1 MMRRTGA
8 LLLVGFLCAPGVAQA
23 HHSVAASF
31 DTANIVELEG
41 EVTEVRWHNPH
52 VGFTVEVTDENG
64 ETQRWNIE
72 TASVSILRRMDISR
86 DVIEVGQRV
95 RVAGNPARRGGDR
108 VYALNLLLPGSQEV
122 LLGPGSVRRWA
133 NDTIGSSD
141 TWHAEA
147 GDASDPSRG
156 IFRVWSTRISPENRL
171 QNTRYPLTA
180 TARAAAEAYDPV
192 DDSPI
197 LNCAPKGM
205 PTIMSQPYP
214 IEFVE
219 QDDAIRLRI
228 EEYDL
233 VRTIHLDGEP
243 GRTGQPP
250 SDLGYSVGRWDGRT
264 LVVTTTD
271 ITWTYFDTAIG
282 IPQSDAVELVER
294 FTPSV
299 DGSRLDYVLTVTDAA
314 TFTQPVVMDKYWLW
328 IPGVRVEPYDCTVSQ

>member
-1 MMRRTGA
+1 
-8 LLLVGFLCAPGVAQA
+8 LLLVGTLCVPGAARA

-31 DTANIVELEG
+31 DTSTIVEVEG
-41 EVTEVRWHNPH
+41 EVTDVRWQNPH
-52 VGFTVEVTDENG
+52 VRFTVEVTDANG
-64 ETQRWNIE
+64 HTQSWNIE
-72 TASVSILRRMDISR
+72 SASVSILRRMDLSR
-86 DVIEVGQRV
+86 DVLEVGQLV
-95 RVAGNPARRGGDR
+95 RVAGNPARRGGES
-108 VYALNLLLPGSQEV
+108 VYALNLLLHGNQEV
-122 LLGPGSVRRWA
+122 LLAPGSVQRWA
-133 NDTIGSSD
+133 NDTLGSSD

-156 IFRVWSTRISPENRL
+156 IFRVWSTPLSAENRL
-171 QNTRYPLTA
+171 QNTSYPLTA
-180 TARAAAEAYDPV
+180 LARATADAYDPV
-192 DDSPI
+192 GDSPI

-233 VRTIHLDGEP
+233 VRTIQLDSEAVRLG
-243 GRTGQPP
+243 PP
-250 SDLGYSVGRWDGRT
+250 SDLGYSVGYWNGRT
-264 LVVTTTD
+264 LEVTTTD
-271 ITWTYFDTAIG
+271 ITWTTFDHAIG

-314 TFTQPVVMDKYWLW
+314 TFTEPVVMDKHWLW
-328 IPGVRVEPYDCTVSQ
+328 IPGVRVEPYDCVASE

>member
-1 MMRRTGA
+1 M
-8 LLLVGFLCAPGVAQA
+8 LLVGSLCIPSAAQA

-31 DTANIVELEG
+31 DTSNIVELEG
-41 EVTEVRWHNPH
+41 EVTDIRWQNPH
-52 VGFTVEVTDENG
+52 VRFTVEVTDANG
-64 ETQRWNIE
+64 DTQSWSIE
-72 TASVSILRRMDISR
+72 SASVSILRRMDISR
-86 DVIEVGQRV
+86 DVFEVGQRV
-95 RVAGNPARRGGDR
+95 RVAGNPARRGGER
-108 VYALNLLLPGSQEV
+108 VYALNLLLPGTQEV
-122 LLGPGSVRRWA
+122 LLGPGSVQRWA

-141 TWHAEA
+141 TWRAEA

-156 IFRVWSTRISPENRL
+156 IFRVWSTPISSENRL
-171 QNTRYPLTA
+171 QNTSYPLTA
-180 TARAAAEAYDPV
+180 SARAAADAYDPV
-192 DDSPI
+192 RDSPI

-233 VRTIHLDGEP
+233 VRTIHLDADAGQ
-243 GRTGQPP
+243 TGPP
-250 SDLGYSVGRWDGRT
+250 SGLGYSVGRWDGKT
-264 LVVTTTD
+264 LEVTTTD
-271 ITWTYFDTAIG
+271 ITWTTFDHAIG

-299 DGSRLDYVLTVTDAA
+299 DGSRLDYALTVTDAA

-328 IPGVRVEPYDCTVSQ
+328 IPGVQVEPYDCTVSE

>member
-1 MMRRTGA
+1 M
-8 LLLVGFLCAPGVAQA
+8 
-23 HHSVAASF
+23 
-31 DTANIVELEG
+31 
-41 EVTEVRWHNPH
+41 
-52 VGFTVEVTDENG
+52 GFTVEVTDENG

-86 DVIEVGQRV
+86 DVLEVGQRV

-108 VYALNLLLPGSQEV
+108 VYALNLLLPGAQEV

-180 TARAAAEAYDPV
+180 AARAAAEAYDPV

-233 VRTIHLDGEP
+233 VRTIHLDAEP
-243 GRTGQPP
+243 GRTGRPS

-271 ITWTYFDTAIG
+271 ITWAYFDTTRG

-299 DGSRLDYVLTVTDAA
+299 DGSRLDYALTVTDAA

-328 IPGVRVEPYDCTVSQ
+328 IPGVRVEPYECTVSE